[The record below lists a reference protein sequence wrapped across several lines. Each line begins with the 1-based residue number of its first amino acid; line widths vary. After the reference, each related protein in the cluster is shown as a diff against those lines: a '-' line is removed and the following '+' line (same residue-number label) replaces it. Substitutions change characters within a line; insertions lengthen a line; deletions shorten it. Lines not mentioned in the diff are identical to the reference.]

1 MTEQNSENQRIVLIA
16 GSRDDIPE
24 SFVYECLNEINWR
37 MIKKVYTGGA
47 TGVDEFAELFIK
59 ENCSNIVIKTIE
71 PNLEKYPPSVA
82 PIKRNEKL
90 VNTVDDVVIIWN
102 GASSGTKF
110 VKDCAESQGKLW
122 KIFLYNQHSLGD
134 F

>member
-1 MTEQNSENQRIVLIA
+1 MTEQDSGNRKSVLIA

-24 SFVYECLNEINWR
+24 LFVYECLNKINWG
-37 MIKKVYTGGA
+37 IINKVYTGGA

-59 ENCSNIVIKTIE
+59 ENCSNIVVKTIE

-82 PIKRNEKL
+82 PIKRNKKL
-90 VNTVDDVVIIWN
+90 VSTVDDVIIIWN
-102 GASSGTKF
+102 GTSSGTNF
-110 VKDCAESQGKLW
+110 VKDYAESQGKLW